1 MAPYNPPIAHYSQM
15 DVSDVTDEEMYAF
28 IGRGGKK
35 HYWLTRLLNLNYLWY
50 CSKKKCLEIWGPYF
64 VHENKQS
71 QHVLRCELDH
81 FLNCRRRQNGASEDA
96 HRRAADPGI
105 PDEKMGDENV

>member
-1 MAPYNPPIAHYSQM
+1 M

-28 IGRGGKK
+28 MGRGGKK
-35 HYWLTRLLNLNYLWY
+35 HYWLTRLLSLNYLWY
-50 CSKKKCLEIWGPYF
+50 CSKKRCLEIWGPYF

-81 FLNCRRRQNGASEDA
+81 FLNCRRQNGASEDA

-105 PDEKMGDENV
+105 LDEKMGDENV